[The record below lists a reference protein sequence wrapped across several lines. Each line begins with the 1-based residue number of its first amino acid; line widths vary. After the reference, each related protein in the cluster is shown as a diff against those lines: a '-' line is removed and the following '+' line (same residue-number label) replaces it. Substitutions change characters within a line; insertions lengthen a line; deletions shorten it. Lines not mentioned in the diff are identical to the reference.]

1 MLQQRQAYGIVLI
14 KPRPDSGPLH
24 PEALWNKHIR
34 EQCVADSGA
43 VIPSEHYAMTGQP
56 FRYAETG
63 MRRKILLFIAS
74 VTSAELFLSIQPNAT
89 GVSYCRGEESMILI
103 GV

>member
-1 MLQQRQAYGIVLI
+1 
-14 KPRPDSGPLH
+14 
-24 PEALWNKHIR
+24 
-34 EQCVADSGA
+34 
-43 VIPSEHYAMTGQP
+43 MTGQP

-89 GVSYCRGEESMILI
+89 GVSYCGGEESMILI
-103 GV
+103 RV